1 METMEEFSD
10 NDSMDQFKGKIA
22 GNLETS
28 IYIFYIYIGWDLDG
42 ENHDL
47 LQVFPSTN
55 PVNDV

>member
-28 IYIFYIYIGWDLDG
+28 IYILYIYIGWDLDG